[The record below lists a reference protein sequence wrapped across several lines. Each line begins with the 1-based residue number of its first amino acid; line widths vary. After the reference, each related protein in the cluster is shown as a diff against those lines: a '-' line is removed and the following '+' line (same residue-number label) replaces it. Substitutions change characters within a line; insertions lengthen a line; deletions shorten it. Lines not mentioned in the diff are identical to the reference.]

1 MNGFKTFRT
10 IFLSTHPVHE
20 KNKYELIS
28 LYNGMSTQA
37 KIVLGLCGVFVASAT
52 VFVVY
57 DSLSEKTVRI
67 LVYLKKC
74 NLSTDHRKQHAP
86 CVKLHHGHSSFLWLI
101 V

>member
-1 MNGFKTFRT
+1 MQ
-10 IFLSTHPVHE
+10 E
-20 KNKYELIS
+20 KNKYGLIS

-74 NLSTDHRKQHAP
+74 NLSTDHRKQHGIRSMRRALS
-86 CVKLHHGHSSFLWLI
+86 CTMDNQISSG
-101 V
+101 